1 MSWHEYNIYSKTYTE
16 GSDPFLYDL
25 SLREGDILM
34 KRRFFLLFFMTVLN
48 GCFYSP
54 WESLEYEAVGSPNTH
69 AQAAVALAGGIPE
82 PQYMSEVYSMPKDRY
97 ATFKIEE
104 VMYSIM
110 LLPTGYYQEERGP
123 YTLWLF
129 AAELK
134 KKMNIGQSSIVNVR
148 SIVVKT
154 SDNIEL
160 WWHGNFILKLDKC
173 RKVNSRDLAYGES
186 KMLLPDVLNP
196 KDGKNINIDITVKN
210 SEGHENTLGFCFR
223 PKVSSGKFQT
233 IN

>member
-1 MSWHEYNIYSKTYTE
+1 MIACH
-16 GSDPFLYDL
+16 
-25 SLREGDILM
+25 
-34 KRRFFLLFFMTVLN
+34 
-48 GCFYSP
+48 GCYYSP
-54 WESLEYEAVGSPNTH
+54 WESLEYVAIGSPKSH

-196 KDGKNINIDITVKN
+196 KDGKDLKIDVSIECNGGYEKTI
-210 SEGHENTLGFCFR
+210 GFYFR